1 MNTSNKTN
9 KAANDLLRSELYLG
23 FIQQKSKVLGFDNL
37 VSILVDT
44 RSYLLKYGCAVQ
56 QVMMP
61 MQSRDADEPRQHTTS
76 GTESCPE
83 PLIVGC
89 PCGKGH
95 VDDRPV
101 EL

>member
-44 RSYLLKYGCAVQ
+44 RSYLLKDGCAVQ

-61 MQSRDADEPRQHTTS
+61 MQSRDADEPRQQMTDGVPQQGTAELS
-76 GTESCPE
+76 GVDICIPE
-83 PLIVGC
+83 QPA
-89 PCGKGH
+89 
-95 VDDRPV
+95 
-101 EL
+101 